1 MSYKLWILVGMSAVM
16 AGSAL
21 GGGQAHQSA
30 QGQTPRPVANAPLA
44 LYGTG
49 LMAHPEVLEN
59 VDGDPTNWIDQR
71 QYDQIKKYFLKQIE
85 ETPAKRDKFWKVDF
99 SSMAAY
105 ESSVREYR
113 QDLRKMLG
121 LVELSPGRPAVEML
135 QQDGGV
141 QIENV
146 EIALKG
152 NFGVRALVFVPE
164 HSGRVAAVIAI
175 PRADQSPEDFA
186 GIAEGMT
193 TARWL
198 RELLGRGVTVAIP
211 EMVERRTDYQP
222 GQNVGGYDRRRILWR
237 LGFLVGRTLVGA
249 EVQQIVEL
257 GDYLSS
263 QPGIDAKRIGVWGEG
278 QGGMTA
284 LYAAAV
290 DEQLTTAT
298 VLDYFQQREGCWK
311 EPVDRVIYGQLNE
324 FGDAEV
330 AALIAPRPLT
340 IVTRL
345 RGPVSFESTRAELER
360 ARRFYEGL
368 GAGNKLVAK
377 EEAGGSEE
385 ASAVETALILGA
397 DRAGKLPEVAFRV
410 SRKQIL
416 VKRNEHFEG
425 LYHYL
430 RGICNASGKVRTAYW
445 NLNSTPPQQRALKV
459 AKLRTELAHL
469 VGVVPSSNIPLNPRT
484 ILIAETDEFRTYDV
498 LLDVAPGLQAYGQ
511 LLVPRSVAGRVD
523 NRLPAV
529 ICQHGF
535 GQAPKYVSGMTTD
548 LGGIQSFGERLAERG
563 YVVFAPYLTVPS
575 VPQSPYWVHRAD
587 LINPIVREASAVGMM
602 RTSIEL
608 AKLHRIV
615 DFVQSLPF
623 VNPTRIGYYG
633 LSYGG
638 YSATWMPPLEPRLRF
653 TIISGNFNYT
663 LQDLTHVAKAGEQR
677 HYWDLPDTD
686 FFNWNLLNRFTYTEL
701 IAAMWPRPVSI
712 EWGLDDPT
720 TTPAWHREAWDEEKK
735 FIDAWGMKDQIVSDD
750 FIGPHEIHGI
760 GTFFFVDRWL
770 RPERSAG
777 RDYGCDGEHY
787 CDKELA
793 PGFHGYRQSSAVSYV
808 THEVDSSKQSVILG
822 RFYLADTSP
831 EMYGMA
837 LKLSRIGHPGDL
849 VVDLGSQE
857 GGHDLGELRL
867 AEKQVSPGN
876 GLWYELKLKQ
886 PVQLD
891 PQKLYWFAVRALP
904 GLTPQ
909 SAYTV
914 YGPKPLG
921 GKDYPRNFGL
931 SFRTLTKKSE

>member
-1 MSYKLWILVGMSAVM
+1 MKYKLWALLGISAVM
-16 AGSAL
+16 AGAGLATS
-21 GGGQAHQSA
+21 QTA
-30 QGQTPRPVANAPLA
+30 QGQTPGPVANAPLA

-59 VDGDPTNWIDQR
+59 VDGDPTNWIDQS
-71 QYDQIKKYFLKQIE
+71 QYDQIREYFLKQIE
-85 ETPAKRDKFWKVDF
+85 DTPAKRDKLWKVNF

-105 ESSVREYR
+105 KSSVREHR

-121 LVELSPGRPAVEML
+121 LVELSPQRPAVKIL

-141 QIENV
+141 RIENV
-146 EIALKG
+146 EITLKG
-152 NFGVRALVFVPE
+152 DFGVRALVFVPE
-164 HSGRVAAVIAI
+164 GSGRAAAVIAI

-211 EMVERRTDYQP
+211 EMVERRADYQP

-249 EVQQIVEL
+249 EVQQVVAL

-263 QPGIDAKRIGVWGEG
+263 QPELDGKRIGVWGEG

-284 LYAAAV
+284 LYSAAV
-290 DEQLTTAT
+290 DERLAAAT
-298 VLDYFQQREGCWK
+298 VLDYFGQREGCWK

-340 IVTRL
+340 IATR
-345 RGPVSFESTRAELER
+345 RGGPVNFESARAELGR
-360 ARRFYEGL
+360 ARRFYDGL
-368 GAGNKLVAK
+368 GAGNKLAAK
-377 EEAGGSEE
+377 EEASGSEAANGFEE
-385 ASAVETALILGA
+385 ASAVETALMLGA
-397 DRAGKLPEVAFRV
+397 GRGGKLPKIAFRV
-410 SRKQIL
+410 SREQIL
-416 VKRNEHFEG
+416 AERNEHFDR
-425 LYHYL
+425 LYRYL
-430 RGICNASGKVRTAYW
+430 RGLCEASGKVRRAYW

-459 AKLRTELAHL
+459 TKLRTELAHL
-469 VGVVPSSNIPLNPRT
+469 VGVIPNSNIPLNPRT
-484 ILIAETDEFRTYDV
+484 ILIAETDNFLTYDV

-511 LLVPRSVAGRVD
+511 LLVPRSRSGK
-523 NRLPAV
+523 RLPAI

-535 GQAPKYVSGMTTD
+535 GQSPKYVSGMTTD
-548 LGGIQSFGERLAERG
+548 MGGIQAFGERLAERG

-575 VPQSPYWVHRAD
+575 VPQPPDWVHRAE
-587 LINPIVREASAVGMM
+587 LINPLVREAAAVGMM

-615 DFVQSLPF
+615 DFLQSLPF
-623 VNPTRIGYYG
+623 VNPARIGYYG

-653 TIISGNFNYT
+653 TIISGYFNNR
-663 LQDLTHVAKAGEQR
+663 LQDLTHVARTGDQR
-677 HYWDLPDTD
+677 YYWDFPDTD
-686 FFNWNLLNRFTYTEL
+686 FFNWNVLNRFTDPEL
-701 IAAMWPRPVSI
+701 IAAMWPRPVCI

-720 TTPAWHREAWDEEKK
+720 TKPAWHREAWAEEKR
-735 FIDAWGMKDQIVSDD
+735 FIDAWSMDGRIVSDD
-750 FIGPHEIHGI
+750 FIGIHEIHGI
-760 GTFFFVDRWL
+760 GTFFFADRWL
-770 RPERSAG
+770 RPERSAA

-787 CDKELA
+787 CDKKLA
-793 PGFHGYRQSSAVSYV
+793 AGFHGYARSSTVPYV
-808 THEVDSSKQSVILG
+808 THEVDSSRQSEIFG
-822 RFYLADTSP
+822 RFYVADASP
-831 EMYGMA
+831 ELDGIA
-837 LKLSRIGHPGDL
+837 LKLSRAGHPGEL

-857 GGHDLGELRL
+857 GGHDLGELQL
-867 AEKQVSPGN
+867 AEKQVSPGF

-886 PVQLD
+886 PIRLD

-921 GKDYPRNFGL
+921 GEDYPRNFGL
-931 SFRTLTKKSE
+931 SFRTLTKGG